1 MSNIPER
8 IGRYSILEQ
17 LAVGGMAVVYLA
29 FETGETGLQRLVVIK
44 QILPQFEPDD
54 GFQRMFLQEEY
65 ERYFLVF
72 RGDLLSRNG
81 EGPRIYQVDIQLK
94 LGLRQ
99 GLSHFLF

>member
-1 MSNIPER
+1 MSSIPER

-54 GFQRMFLQEEY
+54 GFQRMFLQE
-65 ERYFLVF
+65 V
-72 RGDLLSRNG
+72 
-81 EGPRIYQVDIQLK
+81 
-94 LGLRQ
+94 
-99 GLSHFLF
+99 